1 MHTKILVVDD
11 EESICEIL
19 KYNLEAEGYYVDT
32 ANSAEQALHY
42 DLPSYSLMIL
52 DVMMDKLS
60 GFDFAQ
66 RLKNSYDTEN
76 IPILF
81 CSALSGE
88 DERIMGLNIGAD
100 DYVVKPF
107 MVREVMA
114 RVRSVLRRA
123 GKTKHFEEQ
132 KKRGLYSPDIIIGR
146 IRIDRNNK
154 QIYVDGVDT
163 EVTKTEYELFLFL
176 INNPNTILSRQQIIS
191 KVWTRGVSTFRTI
204 DTTVTR
210 LRKKLGT
217 AGNCIITRLG
227 YGYGFKKEF

>member
-1 MHTKILVVDD
+1 
-11 EESICEIL
+11 IL
-19 KYNLEAEGYYVDT
+19 KFNLETEGYVVDT

-42 DLPSYSLMIL
+42 DLPSYSLIIL
-52 DVMMDKLS
+52 DIMMDKLS

-66 RLKNSYDTEN
+66 RLKNSSDTEN

-100 DYVVKPF
+100 DYIVKPF

-123 GKTKHFEEQ
+123 GKTKHMEDQ
-132 KKRGLYSPDIIIGR
+132 IKKGLFSPDIVIGK

-154 QIYVDGVDT
+154 QVFVDGVDV

-176 INNPNTILSRQQIIS
+176 VSNANTILSRQQIMN

-210 LRKKLGT
+210 LRKKLGD
-217 AGNCIITRLG
+217 AGNCITTRLG
-227 YGYGFKKEF
+227 YGYGFKKEY

>member
-1 MHTKILVVDD
+1 MQTKILVVDD

-19 KYNLEAEGYYVDT
+19 KFNLETEGYVVDT
-32 ANSAEQALHY
+32 ANSVEQALYY
-42 DLPSYSLMIL
+42 DLPSYSLFIL
-52 DVMMDKLS
+52 DIMMDKLS

-66 RLKNSYDTEN
+66 RLKNSSETEDT
-76 IPILF
+76 PILF

-123 GKTKHFEEQ
+123 GKTKHMEDLI
-132 KKRGLYSPDIIIGR
+132 KKGLFTPDIVVGR

-154 QIYVDGVDT
+154 QVYVDGHDI

-176 INNPNTILSRQQIIS
+176 VSNANTILSRQQIMN
-191 KVWTRGVSTFRTI
+191 KVWTKGVSTFRTI

-210 LRKKLGT
+210 LRKKLGE
-217 AGNCIITRLG
+217 AGNCITTRLG